1 MKIDKYPIDE
11 HLIQSGL
18 DLSGYDPLASE
29 HASEQDR
36 KWFEVNQH
44 RTHRSRQLIDGEF
57 PKMPADT
64 GQPPNVTIVRQLE
77 SGIRQRFP
85 ISIHVVIRHGS
96 RQITYSMPGPEDEDD
111 VRQLLNNLIMGGG
124 DDR

>member
-11 HLIQSGL
+11 HLIHSGL
-18 DLSGYDPLASE
+18 DVGGYDPLASE

-36 KWFEVNQH
+36 KWFEINQH
-44 RTHRSRQLIDGEF
+44 RTHRSRRLIDGEF
-57 PKMPADT
+57 PKTSADT

-77 SGIRQRFP
+77 SGVRQRFP
-85 ISIHVVIRHGS
+85 ISIHVVIRYGS

-111 VRQLLNNLIMGGG
+111 VRQLLNTLIMGGG